1 MKIGVIADTHIPVT
15 AKELPPKVYEHFKDC
30 ALIIHAG
37 DIVEM
42 HVLEELEKIAEVKA
56 VYGNMDSREI
66 VNNLPEKIS
75 FEAEGKKIGV
85 VHGKGSASKIIEN
98 VKQSFTKKQD
108 IIIFGHSHVPIN
120 KTIDGILLFNPGSAT
135 DRIFSPYRTIGIIEI
150 EGGEVRAEII
160 KLEEE

>member
-56 VYGNMDSREI
+56 VYGNMDSHEI